1 MDQVGAHPVRSGA
14 EIVKEESLPS
24 SSNRGEEKHSS
35 KEMEYSRKVY
45 CCEIRRTH
53 ACGVNIV
60 CTQESAES
68 AAR

>member
-45 CCEIRRTH
+45 CCEIRRTTH
-53 ACGVNIV
+53 VA
-60 CTQESAES
+60 
-68 AAR
+68 